1 MNDYKELLKCLKIRS
16 EYNRD
21 GGFWNEGVS
30 DSIDAAIKAIEQLV
44 KERDELKLDLCEAN
58 GTIEY
63 LNDKLKDFGEER
75 DALKKKVEERCHI
88 CKYYNPSDWEWR
100 GVRDE

>member
-1 MNDYKELLKCLKIRS
+1 MTDYKELIAALTAAA
-16 EYNRD
+16 NRNSNSLNTRD
-21 GGFWNEGVS
+21 TCRK
-30 DSIDAAIKAIEQLV
+30 AADAIEQLV

-58 GTIEY
+58 DTIEY

-100 GVRDE
+100 GVQEVGE